1 MILLTAKKPKID
13 RGKAGSVGSVV
24 LGGGGGGVWL
34 TDWVVKHIKK
44 IITLI
49 YSILPKLACAFAN
62 LKSSI

>member
-1 MILLTAKKPKID
+1 MILLAAKKPKID

-24 LGGGGGGVWL
+24 LGGGGGVWL